1 MKMYIPAG
9 QYFSGGY
16 IEQFISFLSNRITN
30 EDTSNGTVIE
40 LMGKMDIGRISET
53 TKHTEVRVRGW
64 FRVKAFEWCFER
76 ENR

>member
-9 QYFSGGY
+9 EYFSGGY

-30 EDTSNGTVIE
+30 EDTSNGTVNE
-40 LMGKMDIGRISET
+40 LMGNMDIGSISET

-64 FRVKAFEWCFER
+64 F
-76 ENR
+76 